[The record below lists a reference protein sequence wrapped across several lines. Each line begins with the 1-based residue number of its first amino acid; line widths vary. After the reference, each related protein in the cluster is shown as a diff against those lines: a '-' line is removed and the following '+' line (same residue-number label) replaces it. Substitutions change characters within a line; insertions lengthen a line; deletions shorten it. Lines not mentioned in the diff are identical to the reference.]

1 MKSLL
6 YTADEVALGTRR
18 RAGGNLPFLQL
29 LLQSYRGMCPFQGD
43 PGLQVATITS
53 EPREHVH
60 LVVGRRQRVAPMV
73 GSHVVC
79 CKCVITLVQVL
90 MKIGK
95 VLKKGGE
102 TNLDRATMMRFMF
115 MPGQQLVNLF
125 PARRRRPKPAARAE
139 SPE

>member
-1 MKSLL
+1 M
-6 YTADEVALGTRR
+6 
-18 RAGGNLPFLQL
+18 
-29 LLQSYRGMCPFQGD
+29 
-43 PGLQVATITS
+43 
-53 EPREHVH
+53 
-60 LVVGRRQRVAPMV
+60 VGPRQRVAPMV

-102 TNLDRATMMRFMF
+102 TNLDRATLMRFMF

-139 SPE
+139 SLEWLEDGEREAREMPGLNWDQQGRRQGLRDRERGAKYCMSHEKIGQKLISSPLPRGV